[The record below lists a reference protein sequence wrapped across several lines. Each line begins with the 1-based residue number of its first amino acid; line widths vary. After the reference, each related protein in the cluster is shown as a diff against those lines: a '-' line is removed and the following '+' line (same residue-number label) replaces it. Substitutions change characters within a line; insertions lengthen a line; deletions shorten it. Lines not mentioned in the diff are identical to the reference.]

1 MAILVLITITLAACP
16 ANYNIDNLLAGI
28 RVPSLRFSHLLS
40 EWQLFIYLSKLQLS
54 LLKEF
59 CRYTITCNW
68 YSLIYSAV
76 QDFSLNYVAANSFAV
91 YPSSVKSTA
100 IAFQFDYSQPVW
112 SKVKINFWASN
123 NNQVQL
129 GYFKL
134 GTSLLI
140 QIMFN
145 SMEAAT
151 ALLLTPLSTE
161 PSRMEKTL
169 SSEFSSTVTISNLMS
184 SKFQSAPPTFKI
196 PNLQLKSLWV
206 HKPHSSVFGSV
217 GLHFPQLPPPSDHME
232 GKSQNQN
239 IPAVLA
245 QMLATLSISLLM
257 SSTVLLYSP
266 LFPVME
272 SHFLHQ

>member
-28 RVPSLRFSHLLS
+28 RVPSLRFSHFLS

-54 LLKEF
+54 LLEEF

-68 YSLIYSAV
+68 YLPIYSAV

-134 GTSLLI
+134 GTSSLI
-140 QIMFN
+140 
-145 SMEAAT
+145 
-151 ALLLTPLSTE
+151 
-161 PSRMEKTL
+161 
-169 SSEFSSTVTISNLMS
+169 
-184 SKFQSAPPTFKI
+184 
-196 PNLQLKSLWV
+196 
-206 HKPHSSVFGSV
+206 
-217 GLHFPQLPPPSDHME
+217 
-232 GKSQNQN
+232 
-239 IPAVLA
+239 
-245 QMLATLSISLLM
+245 
-257 SSTVLLYSP
+257 
-266 LFPVME
+266 
-272 SHFLHQ
+272 